1 MHDATAI
8 AGLIAAALPPSMD
21 TSPGTLIT
29 VVDAMATTIAETRTQ
44 LGELR
49 EGVVAGLR
57 QHQLDLERRQKNILI
72 VVQQLTIHLLAIPH
86 TASAGISGVMSE
98 VGRLL
103 QETPAI
109 IPPTAPP
116 MPTPG
121 STPFLDAIK

>member
-29 VVDAMATTIAETRTQ
+29 VVDAMATTIAEMQ

-49 EGVVAGLR
+49 GVVAGLR

-72 VVQQLTIHLLAIPH
+72 VVQQLTIHLLVAIPH